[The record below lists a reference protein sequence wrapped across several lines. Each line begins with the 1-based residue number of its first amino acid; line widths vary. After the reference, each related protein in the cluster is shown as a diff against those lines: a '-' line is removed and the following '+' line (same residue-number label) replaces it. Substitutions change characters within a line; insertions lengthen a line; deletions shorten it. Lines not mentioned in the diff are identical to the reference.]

1 MKETLTV
8 VKVGG
13 NIIDD
18 EHVLSDFLHD
28 FANLEAKKIL
38 VHGGGKLATRMAEQ
52 LGIPQQMVNGRRIT
66 DAETLKIVTMVYAGY
81 INKNVVAQLQALDCN
96 AIGLTGADANVL
108 PATKRPVKDGVD
120 YGFVGDVVEPP
131 PTTPWEVFME
141 HNLTPVVAAITHD
154 GKGNL
159 LNTNADTMAQE
170 IAKAMSSLYS
180 VKLVY
185 LFEKPGVLRNAA
197 DDNSIIPAIDF
208 VYYRQLKAEKAILEG
223 MIPKMDSAFEALQN
237 GVHKVMIGHAGALQ
251 KLINGQAGTSIT
263 HD

>member
-1 MKETLTV
+1 MKEPLTV

-13 NIIDD
+13 NVIDD
-18 EHVLSDFLHD
+18 EQALEAFLHD
-28 FANLEAKKIL
+28 FAALNGKKIL

-52 LGIPQQMVNGRRIT
+52 LGIAQQMMNGRRIT

-81 INKNVVAQLQALDCN
+81 INKNIVAKLQALDCN
-96 AIGLTGADANVL
+96 AIGLTGADANVV

-120 YGFVGDVVEPP
+120 YGFVGDVTAPLS
-131 PTTPWEVFME
+131 TRSWQIFM
-141 HNLTPVVAAITHD
+141 HTLTPVVAAITHD

-180 VKLVY
+180 VQLVY

-197 DDNSIIPAIDF
+197 DDNSVIPAIDF
-208 VYYRQLKAEKAILEG
+208 AYYRQLKAEKVIFEG
-223 MIPKMDSAFEALQN
+223 MIPKMDNAFEALQN
-237 GVHKVMIGHAGALQ
+237 GVCKVMIGHAGALQ